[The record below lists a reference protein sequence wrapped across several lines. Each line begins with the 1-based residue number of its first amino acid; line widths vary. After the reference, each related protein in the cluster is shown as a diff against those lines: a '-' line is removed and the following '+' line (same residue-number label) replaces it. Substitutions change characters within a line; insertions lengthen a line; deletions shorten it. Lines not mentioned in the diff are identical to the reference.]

1 MPPSPRPTPPPLPRS
16 LSHGKFLSESPTR
29 GSHQSA
35 GQSGRGRHRPTQSLC
50 HSQGPWGPTRPGGAW
65 AERGHSQAPPTFP
78 AHFHCAWKFNSVR
91 SHGAAQVLWTQV
103 PRGGVFS
110 CLGAGAGRVQG
121 SSFARHFTAVDFE
134 LGPGRPPWPPW
145 LLPGLQAQSVVGGAG
160 NWGGHGRCTA
170 CLAGARVEGGPGGP
184 GGGRKSPCVPQVLAT
199 PWASFP
205 SSALPVGFCGS
216 FPWCP
221 GPQPCGSMRRQAGSR
236 GVRDCGA
243 LAPAHSGGGTALPE
257 PSVPTMVWSSNH
269 PKERRGGHLVQAP
282 GRSMWTGTCERVC
295 RPLAVPGPPHQR
307 SSADTQGCSQPP
319 PCQPLGRQAAA
330 GDAVGTGGDQAVPT
344 AAFLKHRMNF

>member
-1 MPPSPRPTPPPLPRS
+1 MGSFSVKVPREEATKAQGRAAEAGTGPPSPCVTAR
-16 LSHGKFLSESPTR
+16 
-29 GSHQSA
+29 
-35 GQSGRGRHRPTQSLC
+35 GRGVPLAQEAPGRSEATARPPQRSQPISTAHGSSTVFVLMERPKFCGHR
-50 HSQGPWGPTRPGGAW
+50 
-65 AERGHSQAPPTFP
+65 FP
-78 AHFHCAWKFNSVR
+78 
-91 SHGAAQVLWTQV
+91 
-103 PRGGVFS
+103 GGVFS

-221 GPQPCGSMRRQAGSR
+221 GPQPCGSMRRKAGSR

-282 GRSMWTGTCERVC
+282 GRSTWTGPCERVC

-344 AAFLKHRMNF
+344 AAFPKHRMNF